1 MKKINLKK
9 KVNFRE
15 MITQARENRKKN
27 KKRLKHGS
35 YSMAVTGLV
44 IASVVVFNMAIQEFL
59 DFSSWDA
66 LRLQ

>member
-15 MITQARENRKKN
+15 IIAQARENRKKN

-35 YSMAVTGLV
+35 YSMAVTGIV
-44 IASVVVFNMAIQEFL
+44 IASVVVFIWQYRNCHLSTEK
-59 DFSSWDA
+59 
-66 LRLQ
+66 

>member
-15 MITQARENRKKN
+15 IIAQARENRKKN

-35 YSMAVTGLV
+35 YSMAVT
-44 IASVVVFNMAIQEFL
+44 
-59 DFSSWDA
+59 
-66 LRLQ
+66 